1 MKIPILFT
9 LVVVAILWIQYAIN
23 KSNHINRKNS
33 AVFWDK
39 ENKANTTRK
48 VDISNLNYITIAT
61 DKLPMEKNQDPA
73 INECHNTIIELSSK
87 KILNLTGV
95 SNTEL
100 KLKYGV
106 ANLNSLSD
114 FDNNYTILVRT
125 LQKWAQLLYDRERL
139 LEAAQVLEYAM
150 SINTDIVKTYRLL
163 SQIYIEQNT
172 SYKIDNI
179 IKHLSNSNIMN
190 KKQVIQELQK
200 LKNS

>member
-1 MKIPILFT
+1 MQLIK
-9 LVVVAILWIQYAIN
+9 AITSIEKQRSFL
-23 KSNHINRKNS
+23 
-33 AVFWDK
+33 DK

-179 IKHLSNSNIMN
+179 IKHLSNTNIMN
-190 KKQVIQELQK
+190 KNKSYK
-200 LKNS
+200 SYKS

>member
-179 IKHLSNSNIMN
+179 IKHLSNTNIMN